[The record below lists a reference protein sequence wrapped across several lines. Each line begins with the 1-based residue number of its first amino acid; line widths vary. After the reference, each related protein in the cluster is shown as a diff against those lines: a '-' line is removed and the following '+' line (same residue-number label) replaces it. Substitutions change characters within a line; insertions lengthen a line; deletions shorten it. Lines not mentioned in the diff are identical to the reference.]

1 MLFQKTQMC
10 FNETDYATVH
20 FVINL
25 MTANDVKMTHK
36 KDNNDLK
43 KLLRGTCW

>member
-10 FNETDYATVH
+10 FNETDNPTVH
-20 FVINL
+20 FLINL
-25 MTANDVKMTHK
+25 TTANDVKMTQK
-36 KDNNDLK
+36 NDNNDLK